1 MLKVSKKR
9 IIVEALDTYIDARL
23 SFSTTGCDGSVSE
36 SANEW
41 VRDCMNEWMN
51 GCVNGWYMHHI
62 IDTICSAILT
72 LSGKSFIATFNVTL
86 WLRTPP
92 FLLFHILFTHWKIV
106 YMQYGKFR
114 YKSVE
119 NGVRIRATS
128 IENVQS
134 ENVGKLWGKIKI
146 KLQFFFRKL
155 LKLKTLR

>member
-9 IIVEALDTYIDARL
+9 IIVGAHDIYIYARL
-23 SFSTTGCDGSVSE
+23 SFSTNGSKWWGCGCDRVS
-36 SANEW
+36 EW
-41 VRDCMNEWMN
+41 VRDCMDEWMN

-114 YKSVE
+114 YKSVG
-119 NGVRIRATS
+119 NGVRVRAASPSRMCTVKNVEELRGE
-128 IENVQS
+128 IE
-134 ENVGKLWGKIKI
+134 I
-146 KLQFFFRKL
+146 KLQFFFQWMCL
-155 LKLKTLR
+155 P